1 MTKKYP
7 QDQFDKAPKIARV
20 GAHRVISARGRG
32 GRTFIRA
39 ALAVVVLSAAGIA
52 GLVAFNN
59 RLEVGG
65 PVVEEGGR
73 GRVNPRVDRLLTVI
87 VLNGSPTEGLASRA
101 AAALKTAGVA
111 VTSWAN
117 ADDRT
122 RKSTTVYYGSASLL
136 GAAAGVAALIPGA
149 TTALSSQYSLT
160 TDSLVVVLGSDYQP
174 PATVPSPAS

>member
-32 GRTFIRA
+32 WRTFIRA

-59 RLEVGG
+59 RLEVGA
-65 PVVEEGGR
+65 PVVAA
-73 GRVNPRVDRLLTVI
+73 
-87 VLNGSPTEGLASRA
+87 SPTEGLASRA

>member
-20 GAHRVISARGRG
+20 GAHRMIPARGRG
-32 GRTFIRA
+32 RRTFIRA
-39 ALAVVVLSAAGIA
+39 ALAVVVLSVVGIV

-59 RLEVGG
+59 RLVVGA
-65 PVVEEGGR
+65 PVVTAPPTPT
-73 GRVNPRVDRLLTVI
+73 VNPTVDPSLTVI